1 MKKKIVCILLAC
13 VLCVTALG
21 GCQGQKEPWSL
32 EDFSVYDENGNMI
45 EELPSEDSLLGKDV
59 YTKRGLHPEDPVSKL
74 MELYPL
80 EGAMG
85 TGLDPYTLEK
95 MEENYM
101 DGADLANKF
110 KEDKNASYLIRL
122 SFVKDGDSLVPL
134 EIGEDG
140 KTKYIGEMTYEIEF
154 LIGLCQVNIIQV
166 SSKVK

>member
-1 MKKKIVCILLAC
+1 MKKIICMLLAC

-21 GCQGQKEPWSL
+21 GCQGQKETWSL

-80 EGAMG
+80 EGALG

-95 MEENYM
+95 MEGNYM
-101 DGADLANKF
+101 DGADLVNKF
-110 KEDKNASYLIRL
+110 KEDKNALYLIRL

-134 EIGEDG
+134 EVGEDG
-140 KTKYIGEMTYEIEF
+140 ETKYIGEMTYEIEF
-154 LIGLCQVNIIQV
+154 TIGYCKVILIQV